1 MFWKRILLTS
11 NYSLFEINAR
21 NSDDEH
27 RERRCVLRHVHGG
40 TDDGG
45 TAPRGDDAARS
56 DDGTD
61 SDARSGVGN
70 DARSDADNDDD
81 KDSGDGRGDDVH
93 ARNDD
98 PALKLFKK
106 RIL

>member
-1 MFWKRILLTS
+1 MLTS

-61 SDARSGVGN
+61 SDARS
-70 DARSDADNDDD
+70 DADNDDD